1 MFEYFD
7 DTLVEGVNAIGIL
20 KSVHKYLVERKV
32 CEFIEDRV
40 ALSKVLSQ
48 INSMMENYYRF
59 PEEDIKNVYVQLG
72 KLILVWLIECY
83 TKLEINNQQ

>member
-7 DTLVEGVNAIGIL
+7 DALVEGVNAIGIL
-20 KSVHKYLVERKV
+20 KSIHKYLVEREV

-40 ALSKVLSQ
+40 APSKVLSQ
-48 INSMMENYYRF
+48 INSMIENYYRY

-83 TKLEINNQQ
+83 TKPEIDNQQ